1 MKTTP
6 PTKRKR
12 DILMDIDLGLERLG
26 LQLQFAVGE
35 RSRARIV
42 AEIEELKRR
51 RQLVQSDD

>member
-12 DILMDIDLGLERLG
+12 DLLMDIDLGLERLG

-51 RQLVQSDD
+51 RQLVEAEG